1 MYTITQPHNK
11 LNQAISFL
19 AIRIVQLRVFSLH
32 TVKVLSM
39 GLKTA
44 IRNKLNSWN
53 SAINRGKCVYF
64 GVFTYLYSM
73 GVIPCNT
80 MHKSFK

>member
-1 MYTITQPHNK
+1 MYTITHHHNK
-11 LNQAISFL
+11 LNYMIGLL
-19 AIRIVQLRVFSLH
+19 AIRIVQLIPFSLH

-39 GLKTA
+39 TSKWT

-53 SAINRGKCVYF
+53 SATNRGKCVYF
-64 GVFTYLYSM
+64 GVFAYLYSLE
-73 GVIPCNT
+73 VIPCNT